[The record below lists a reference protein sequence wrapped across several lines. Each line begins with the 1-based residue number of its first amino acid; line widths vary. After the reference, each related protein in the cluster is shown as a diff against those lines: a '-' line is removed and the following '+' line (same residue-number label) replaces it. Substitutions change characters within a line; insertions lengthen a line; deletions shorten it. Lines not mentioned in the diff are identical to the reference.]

1 MNEPQEMPFNTFC
14 DLIKTLLTA
23 YIQANPN
30 SPFKNGKVLV
40 TDNFGGKDFGFTA
53 ISIFLENTERMATPF
68 LNLESM
74 YEDYLIDNVDPISF
88 VINIYQSCYNVYTK
102 VSDLNIFDFH
112 YMRSRLFVQVTS
124 IEDAPEDSPWMQVD
138 DLVLSCMLML
148 PDLGDGPGI
157 VAATNVSNQLVKEWG
172 LTDMALF
179 KIAFS
184 NSASLFPVQFSNLN
198 DVYFKDTEMEDRL
211 PPFIKI
217 TSPDDAPSGAAA
229 LFYPGVMKLVSDK
242 FFDGESYF
250 LIPASKREFI
260 AVPDTCDVR
269 DLNEFIDTVS
279 MTEIPPELWLST
291 HAYQWTPEDG
301 FSTADDPS
309 LFGGL

>member
-14 DLIKTLLTA
+14 DLIKTLLAA

-40 TDNFGGKDFGFTA
+40 TDNYGGKDFGCTA
-53 ISIFLENTERMATPF
+53 ITILLEDAERMATPF
-68 LNLESM
+68 LSLDSM
-74 YEDYLIDNVDPISF
+74 YEDYLIDNVEPVSF

-102 VSDLNIFDFH
+102 ISNLDIFDFH
-112 YMRSRLFVQVTS
+112 RMKNRLFIQVTS
-124 IEDAPEDSPWMQVD
+124 VEDAPEDSPWLPVD

-172 LTDMALF
+172 LTDIALF
-179 KIAFS
+179 KIAFA
-184 NSASLFPVQFSNLN
+184 NSASLYPVQFTHLN
-198 DVYFKDTEMEDRL
+198 DTYFKDTEMEDRL

-217 TSPDDAPSGAAA
+217 SSPDDAPSGAAA

-242 FFDGESYF
+242 FFNGDSYF

-260 AVPDTCDVR
+260 AVPDTCDVH
-269 DLNEFIDTVS
+269 DLNELIDTVS

-291 HAYQWTPEDG
+291 HAYQWSPEDG
-301 FSTADDPS
+301 FTTADDPS
-309 LFGGL
+309 LFDGL